1 MRPACNH
8 IGHKRSHS
16 LEHVVNVS
24 YVFSS
29 FSKIKVIEFDQ
40 LLMYFK
46 KGAMFFMDLAKPN
59 LIWWFRH
66 EPIFA
71 ITLQV
76 TC

>member
-1 MRPACNH
+1 MRPACNQ

-16 LEHVVNVS
+16 LKHVVNR
-24 YVFSS
+24 YVFVS
-29 FSKIKVIEFDQ
+29 FSKIKVIGFDQ

-46 KGAMFFMDLAKPN
+46 KDTMFFRDLAKPN
-59 LIWWFRH
+59 LIWWCRH